1 MHFAHRPGSSVRSI
15 ARLSLGSLGIAF
27 VAFGA
32 GCSKSSTSEAAA
44 PASPPASS
52 TAEAPAATSTLA
64 DASDTNTKEAAV
76 GEETTKPVV
85 NGASSASEGELQA
98 DAQAANTFA
107 LKAYVK
113 ARKGNPG
120 NMLLSGTSLRH
131 ALGVAYLGAR
141 GETAHEMS
149 ATLGFPADPAKAAEV
164 EKGENAAWQ
173 TAKGKAGD
181 GAELVVA
188 DRLWADQSFPIAPAY
203 KGLTE
208 SVGSDVA
215 TVDFVHAAEGART
228 TINDW
233 VSDKTAKKIPELLA
247 KGLVDA
253 RTRVVITNAIYFKGA
268 WASPFMASATKDE
281 TFTQAGGKKITTPM
295 MHATET
301 FHLVEVANA
310 KILEMRYQASD
321 LAMTIVLPKDA
332 GGLSKLEES
341 LDASTFDAWTSK
353 GGWSRVAVTLPKFTF
368 GWGGSVSRT
377 IQDLGIKTA
386 FGDKA
391 DFSGIAAPQGKERI
405 AISEIVH
412 KTWIAVDE
420 KGTEAAAATGVVMR
434 TTGMPMGPV
443 AEFKADHPF
452 LFFIRDT
459 KSGRILFVGRVVD
472 PKAS

>member
-1 MHFAHRPGSSVRSI
+1 M
-15 ARLSLGSLGIAF
+15 L
-27 VAFGA
+27 GA
-32 GCSKSSTSEAAA
+32 GCSKSATPEAAA
-44 PASPPASS
+44 PATPAAPAASS
-52 TAEAPAATSTLA
+52 TPEAPAATSPSAIA

-76 GEETTKPVV
+76 GDEHAKPT
-85 NGASSASEGELQA
+85 ASTASEGELQA
-98 DAQAANTFA
+98 DAQAANAFT

-120 NMLLSGTSLRH
+120 NVLLSGTSLRH

-141 GETAHEMS
+141 GTTAHEMS

-164 EKGENAAWQ
+164 AKGENAAWQ
-173 TAKGKAGD
+173 TAKGKADG

-188 DRLWADQSFPIAPAY
+188 DRLWADQGFPIAPAY
-203 KGLTE
+203 KSLTE
-208 SVGSDVA
+208 SIGSDVA
-215 TVDFVHAAEGART
+215 TVDFVHAAENART
-228 TINDW
+228 TINGW

-268 WASPFMASATKDE
+268 WALPFTASATKDE

-301 FHLVEVANA
+301 FHLAEVANA
-310 KILEMRYQASD
+310 KVLEMRYQASD

-332 GGLSKLEES
+332 SGLSKLEES
-341 LDASTFDAWTSK
+341 LDASTFDTWTSSK
-353 GGWSRVAVTLPKFTF
+353 GAWSRVAVTLPKFTF

-391 DFSGIAAPQGKERI
+391 DFSGIAAPQGNERI
-405 AISEIVH
+405 SISEIVH

-420 KGTEAAAATGVVMR
+420 AGTEAAAATGVVMR